1 MLWIGGPWGFKAQEL
16 VGQTVSIGVL
26 KCCFTSLDWN
36 VSMIDYKY
44 ICNIIYIY
52 KDISYL
58 FYNEYITIS

>member
-44 ICNIIYIY
+44 ICNIIYI
-52 KDISYL
+52 
-58 FYNEYITIS
+58 